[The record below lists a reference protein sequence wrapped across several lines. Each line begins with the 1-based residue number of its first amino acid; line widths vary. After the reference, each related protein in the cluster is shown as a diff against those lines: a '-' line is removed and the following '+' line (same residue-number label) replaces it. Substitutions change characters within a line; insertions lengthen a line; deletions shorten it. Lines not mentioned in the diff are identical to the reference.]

1 MTATKK
7 TTRRAAAKATKKA
20 RRPTAP
26 SKAGRPRGPLKYQAI
41 LDEALKLKPDTYLAV
56 AVPKGYTPQ
65 EYRNVLNVALRD
77 RLEPCAPPDA
87 TPRSGWRLRGA
98 WGTVSGPP
106 TSTSTG
112 IAASTPSAVATPAR
126 SRRCRRSS
134 AGRVRSSRIS

>member
-77 RLEPCAPPDA
+77 RLEPLRTPGCNTTIRMAPPGSLGHRERSA
-87 TPRSGWRLRGA
+87 YVYIYRYRGEYPERCRNAGTISKVPPVERRPRS
-98 WGTVSGPP
+98 
-106 TSTSTG
+106 
-112 IAASTPSAVATPAR
+112 
-126 SRRCRRSS
+126 
-134 AGRVRSSRIS
+134 